1 MADKRIGFGAN
12 TAAFIALIFGILV
25 LVNFLSTRRFLRVDL
40 TEDKR
45 YTVSK
50 ATKNVI
56 RNLDDIVTITT
67 YFSSEPA
74 RVAQIHR
81 DIRDVLDEYK
91 AFSKRLQI
99 DYVDPVDLDDGEKQ
113 ELRFKGIQ
121 EVQINVPGKD
131 KLEIA
136 NVFMAISVGYSGK
149 EEVLPIVQSTANLEY
164 ELTSTIVKVTTKQA
178 KTVGFLTGHEE
189 YDINAQEQGN
199 QQLRQLLDKNADGQ
213 YNLTTVDLQG
223 GEPVDSSVTTLVVAG
238 PKQELTEREKYQ
250 IDQFIMRGGRTIF
263 LIDPITM
270 QTGTLQGTPL
280 ATGLND
286 LLEHYGVKLGNNL
299 VGDRRFH
306 DNVQLQQGRM
316 TFIQPYIY
324 FVKIIRPNFS
334 KEHSVTNQLEEL
346 TLPWT
351 SSLEMLTKEGVVSTS
366 LATTS
371 EFGQSF
377 QGVYNLMP
385 GNPIPQTDLQVYSV
399 AAALEGKFKSFY
411 TDKDIP
417 TVEPAPTAD
426 DGSSEGTDDST
437 QNTDDTT
444 TITESVDTQ
453 IVVVGTAQFLT
464 RLNRN
469 SADFF
474 LNCVDWLTL
483 GETLIGIRSHTITDR
498 PLVET
503 SELIKNTIKY
513 LCILGISLLVVLF
526 GLIRY
531 LIKGRVRRLV
541 ETHGA
546 DLSPVVP
553 TSID

>member
-1 MADKRIGFGAN
+1 MADKRIRYGAN
-12 TAAFIALIFGILV
+12 TAVFIVLIFGILV
-25 LVNFLSTRRFLRVDL
+25 LVNFLSSRRFLRLDL

-50 ATKNVI
+50 ATKDVI

-81 DIRDVLDEYK
+81 DVRDVLDEYK

-164 ELTSTIVKVTTKQA
+164 ELTSNIVKVTTKEA

-189 YDINAQEQGN
+189 YDINAQAQGN
-199 QQLRQLLDKNADGQ
+199 QQLRQLLDKNGQGQ
-213 YNLTTVDLQG
+213 YNLTTVDLQA
-223 GEPVDSSVTTLVVAG
+223 GEPVDESVTTLVVAG
-238 PKQELTEREKYQ
+238 PKQVLTEREKYE
-250 IDQFIMRGGRTIF
+250 IDQFVMRGGRALF

-270 QTGTLQGTPL
+270 QTRTLQGTPL

-299 VGDRRFH
+299 VGDRRYH
-306 DNVQLQQGRM
+306 DTVQLQQGRT
-316 TFIQPYIY
+316 TFIQSYIY
-324 FVKIIRPNFS
+324 FVKVIKPNFS
-334 KEHSVTNQLEEL
+334 KEHAITSQLEEL

-351 SSLEMLTKEGVVSTS
+351 SSVETNYLQKEGVTATP

-377 QGVYNLMP
+377 QGAYNLMP
-385 GNPIPQTDLQVYSV
+385 GTPIPQTNLQVYSV
-399 AAALEGKFKSFY
+399 AAALEGKFQSFY
-411 TDKDIP
+411 ADKEIP
-417 TVEPAPTAD
+417 SVENPETAD
-426 DGSSEGTDDST
+426 AENGDETEAADDR
-437 QNTDDTT
+437 T
-444 TITESVDTQ
+444 TITESAETQ
-453 IVVVGTAQFLT
+453 IVVVGTAQFLPQ
-464 RLNRN
+464 LNRN

-483 GETLIGIRSHTITDR
+483 GDALIGIRSHTITDR
-498 PLVET
+498 PLAET
-503 SELIKNTIKY
+503 SELAKNAIKY
-513 LCILGISLLVVLF
+513 ICTTGISLLVVLF
-526 GLIRY
+526 GLSRY

-541 ETHGA
+541 ETQG
-546 DLSPVVP
+546 VP
-553 TSID
+553 TAID